1 MRVAIP
7 HTLGKAEVRRRLTD
21 RTPDLAGFIPGGFA
35 KVDHGW
41 IDDDHM
47 RLIVNALGQ
56 VIESRLDIED
66 DQVVVNVDLPPQLAF
81 VGKAIEAGIRNK
93 ATKLLR

>member
-7 HTLGKAEVRRRLTD
+7 HTLGKDEVRRRLTD

-56 VIESRLDIED
+56 SIESRLDIED

-81 VGKAIEAGIRNK
+81 VGAAIEAGIRNK
-93 ATKLLR
+93 ATKLLK

>member
-7 HTLGKAEVRRRLTD
+7 HTLGKAEVRQRLTS

-35 KVDHGW
+35 KVDHAW
-41 IDDDHM
+41 IDEDTM
-47 RLIVNALGQ
+47 RLTVNALGQ
-56 VIESRLDIED
+56 SIVSRLEVED
-66 DQVVVNVDLPPQLAF
+66 NQVVVNVDLPPQLAF
-81 VGKAIEAGIRNK
+81 VGGAIESAIRDK

>member
-7 HTLGKAEVRRRLTD
+7 HDLGKDEVRRRLTS

-35 KVDHGW
+35 KVDHAW
-41 IDDDHM
+41 IDEDHM
-47 RLIVNALGQ
+47 RLTVNALGQ
-56 VIESRLDIED
+56 SIVSRLDVED
-66 DQVVVNVDLPPQLAF
+66 HQVVVNIDLPPQLAF
-81 VGKAIEAGIRNK
+81 VGTAIEGAIRDK

>member
-7 HTLGKAEVRRRLTD
+7 HTLGKAEVRRRLTS

-35 KVDHGW
+35 TVEHEW
-41 IDDDHM
+41 IDEDHM
-47 RLIVNALGQ
+47 RLAVGALGQ
-56 VIESRLDIED
+56 SITSMLDVEEH
-66 DQVVVNVDLPPQLAF
+66 QVVVNVDLPPQLAF
-81 VGKAIEAGIRNK
+81 VGGAIERAIHEK

>member
-7 HTLGKAEVRRRLTD
+7 HTLGKAEVRRRLTS

-35 KVDHGW
+35 KVDHAW
-41 IDDDHM
+41 MDEDHM
-47 RLIVNALGQ
+47 QLTVGVMGQ
-56 VIESRLDIED
+56 SVVSRLDVED
-66 DQVVVNVDLPPQLAF
+66 HQVVVNVDLPPQLAF
-81 VGKAIEAGIRNK
+81 VGTAIEGAIRDK

>member
-7 HTLGKAEVRRRLTD
+7 HTLGKAEVRQRLIS

-35 KVDHGW
+35 KVDNAW
-41 IDDDHM
+41 IDEDTM
-47 RLIVNALGQ
+47 RLTVNALGQ
-56 VIESRLDIED
+56 SIVSRLEVED
-66 DQVVVNVDLPPQLAF
+66 NQVVVNVDLPPQLAF
-81 VGKAIEAGIRNK
+81 VGGAIESAIRDK

>member
-7 HTLGKAEVRRRLTD
+7 HTLGKAEVRRRLTA

-41 IDDDHM
+41 IDEDHM
-47 RLIVNALGQ
+47 RLTVGALGQ
-56 VIESRLDIED
+56 SIESRLDVED
-66 DQVVVNVDLPPQLAF
+66 HQVVVNVDLPPQLAF
-81 VGKAIEAGIRNK
+81 VGAAIEGAIRDK

>member
-7 HTLGKAEVRRRLTD
+7 HTLDKAEVRRRLTA
-21 RTPDLAGFIPGGFA
+21 RTPELAGFIPGGLA
-35 KVDHGW
+35 TVEHHW

-47 RLIVNALGQ
+47 SLTVGALGQ
-56 VIESRLDIED
+56 SLASRLDIED
-66 DQVVVNVDLPPQLAF
+66 RQVVVNVELPPQLAF
-81 VGKAIEAGIRNK
+81 VGTAIEAGIREK

>member
-7 HTLGKAEVRRRLTD
+7 HDLGKDEVRRRLTS

-35 KVDHGW
+35 KVDHAW
-41 IDDDHM
+41 IDEDHM
-47 RLIVNALGQ
+47 RLTVNALGQ
-56 VIESRLDIED
+56 SIVSRLDVED
-66 DQVVVNVDLPPQLAF
+66 HQVVVNVDLPPQLAF
-81 VGKAIEAGIRNK
+81 VGAAIEGAIRDK

>member
-7 HTLGKAEVRRRLTD
+7 HTLGKAEVRRRLTS

-35 KVDHGW
+35 KVDHAW
-41 IDDDHM
+41 IDEDHM
-47 RLIVNALGQ
+47 QLTVGVMGQ
-56 VIESRLDIED
+56 SVVSRLDVED
-66 DQVVVNVDLPPQLAF
+66 HQVVVNVDLPPQLAF
-81 VGKAIEAGIRNK
+81 VGTAIEGAIRDK

>member
-7 HTLGKAEVRRRLTD
+7 HTLGKDEVRRRLTS

-35 KVDHGW
+35 KVDHAW
-41 IDDDHM
+41 IDEDHM
-47 RLIVNALGQ
+47 QLTVGVMGQ
-56 VIESRLDIED
+56 SVVSRLDVED
-66 DQVVVNVDLPPQLAF
+66 HQVVVNVDLPPQLAF
-81 VGKAIEAGIRNK
+81 VGTAIEGAIRDK

>member
-7 HTLGKAEVRRRLTD
+7 HTLGKDEVRRRLTS

-35 KVDHGW
+35 KVDHAW
-41 IDDDHM
+41 MDEDHM
-47 RLIVNALGQ
+47 QLTVGVMGQ
-56 VIESRLDIED
+56 SVVSRLDVED
-66 DQVVVNVDLPPQLAF
+66 HQVVVNVDLPPQLAF
-81 VGKAIEAGIRNK
+81 VGTAIEGAIRDK

>member
-7 HTLGKAEVRRRLTD
+7 HTLGKAEVRRRLTA

-35 KVDHGW
+35 KVNHGW
-41 IDDDHM
+41 IDEDHM
-47 RLIVNALGQ
+47 RLDVTALGQ
-56 VIESRLDIED
+56 SIESRLDVED
-66 DQVVVNVDLPPQLAF
+66 HQVVVNVDLPPQLAF
-81 VGKAIEAGIRNK
+81 VGAAIEGAIRDK

>member
-7 HTLGKAEVRRRLTD
+7 HTLGKDEVRRRLTS

-35 KVDHGW
+35 KVDHAW
-41 IDDDHM
+41 IDEDHM
-47 RLIVNALGQ
+47 QLTVGVMGQSIV
-56 VIESRLDIED
+56 SRLDVED
-66 DQVVVNVDLPPQLAF
+66 RQVVVNVDLPPQLAF
-81 VGKAIEAGIRNK
+81 VGTAIEGAIRDK